1 MYYKQE
7 ATYKMKINHV
17 WAMEGANFFSYRPV
31 IRGVVDI
38 SDWHGKMTKEFG
50 DFNQRLLKA
59 LPSLATHSCSRGKVG
74 GFIERLEE
82 GTLPGHVLEHVAL
95 ELLTL
100 AGEKTR
106 YGKTRLWDKSKK
118 EYEVIY
124 EYECKEAALEAFYLA
139 VKIMNEL
146 RNGIEPDVAS
156 AVQTLTTIR
165 VRNLPGPSTR
175 AILEACSRRGI
186 PYQRLGDG
194 SLYQLGYGRLQRRI
208 QAAMTDRTACI
219 GVDIASDKQLT
230 RRILQEAAIPVPV
243 GMVVGSEEELLECF
257 KKLQGCVVVKPCK
270 GNQGKGVSLNLQNE
284 ADVLAA
290 FRLAE
295 VYDSKVIIEEY
306 VKGNN
311 YRLLVIDGK
320 MVAAAQRIPPIII
333 GDGKSTIKEL
343 VEKENK
349 NPLRGEGHEN
359 YLTKIVLDS
368 VAIMDLKRQGLAL
381 TSVPSKGQKVI
392 LRQSANLS
400 TGGTAI
406 DITDR
411 VHPDNVQ
418 LAVYAAKVLGL
429 DIAGVDFILE
439 DISKSYLEQNGKI
452 IEVNAAPG
460 LRMHLHP
467 SAGKAR
473 DVGEEIV
480 KLLFPQ
486 GNGRIPVVSV
496 TGTNGKTTTVR
507 LISKILQKQNL
518 CVGMT
523 STEGIFINGKLL
535 LKGDLSGPYS
545 ARVVLRHPEV
555 QVAVLETARGG
566 ILRSGLGYDYADV
579 AVITNISEDHLG
591 QYGIDDMEDLIK
603 VKSLVAE
610 VVRKHSYV
618 VLNADDSNV
627 LKIVNRTKG
636 KVILFSSELRN
647 RTISKHLAIGG
658 TAVVVDK
665 GRILICNGGSSS
677 FVCHLAKIP
686 LTWGGKAKHNVHN
699 VLAAVG
705 ACWALGYSTVQIRKA
720 ICGFGAD
727 MEDNRGRLEYYELN
741 GLKVILDYAH
751 NPAGI
756 KETLKTLK
764 SLKYKKLIGCVGMPG
779 DRPDSTIRNFASEIA
794 AGAFDYLYIK
804 EDQDLRGRKRGEVAE
819 VIYDQLLKEGIEP
832 SIISIVLNEQEAFKQ
847 ALKQAAKDDVVII
860 FYEKAEPLRNIVMQ
874 LTAANKANDN
884 LYESDIVHKISLEV

>member
-1 MYYKQE
+1 
-7 ATYKMKINHV
+7 MKIHHV
-17 WAMEGANFFSYRPV
+17 GAMEGANFFSYRPV
-31 IRGVVDI
+31 IRGIVDI
-38 SDWHGKMTKEFG
+38 SDWHGKMTKEMG

-59 LPSLATHSCSRGKVG
+59 IPSLATHSCSRGKVG

-106 YGKTRLWDKSKK
+106 YGKTRLLDEAKN
-118 EYEVIY
+118 EYEIVY
-124 EYECKEAALEAFYLA
+124 QYECKEAALEAFYCA
-139 VKIMNEL
+139 VEIMNEL

-156 AVQTLTTIR
+156 AVQTLKNIR
-165 VRNLPGPSTR
+165 VRHLPGPSTR

-186 PYQRLGDG
+186 PYQKLGDG

-208 QAAMTDRTACI
+208 QAAMTDKTACI
-219 GVDIASDKQLT
+219 AVDIASDKQLT
-230 RRILQEAAIPVPV
+230 RKILQEAAIPVPR
-243 GMVVGSEEELLECF
+243 GMVVRSEEELLESF
-257 KKLQGCVVVKPCK
+257 KKLHGSVVVKPCK
-270 GNQGKGVSLNLQNE
+270 GNQGKGVSLNLKNE

-320 MVAAAQRIPPIII
+320 MAAAAQIIPPMVV
-333 GDGKSTIKEL
+333 GDGKSTVKEL

-368 VAIMDLKRQGLAL
+368 VAIMDLKRQGLTLA
-381 TSVPSKGQKVI
+381 SVPSKGWKVF

-406 DITDR
+406 DITDM
-411 VHPDNVQ
+411 VHPDNIQ
-418 LAVYAAKVLGL
+418 LAIYAARVLGL

-439 DISKSYLEQNGKI
+439 DIGKSYLEQQGKI

-460 LRMHLHP
+460 LRMHLQP
-467 SAGKAR
+467 SVGKAR

-480 KLLFPQ
+480 RLLFPQ

-507 LISKILQKQNL
+507 LISRILQKQNL

-535 LKGDLSGPYS
+535 LKGDLSGPQS
-545 ARVVLRHPEV
+545 AQVVLRHPEV

-591 QYGIDDMEDLIK
+591 QYGIDDLEDLTK

-618 VLNADDSNV
+618 VLNAEDPNV
-627 LKIVNRTKG
+627 LKLANKTRG
-636 KVILFSSELRN
+636 RVILFSTKLQS
-647 RTISKHLAIGG
+647 RTISKHLAVGG
-658 TAVVVDK
+658 TAVAVDK
-665 GRILICNGGSSS
+665 GRIVVCNGANSN

-686 LTWGGKAKHNVHN
+686 LTWGGKAQHNVQN

-705 ACWALGYSTVQIRKA
+705 ACWALGYSAVQIRKA
-720 ICGFGAD
+720 ICGFGSVP
-727 MEDNRGRLEYYELN
+727 EDNLGRLEYYELN
-741 GLKVILDYAH
+741 GLRVILDYAH
-751 NPAGI
+751 NPGGVR
-756 KETLKTLK
+756 EVLKTLN
-764 SLKYKKLIGCVGMPG
+764 SLKYKKLIGCVGLPG
-779 DRPDSTIRNFASEIA
+779 DRPDSIIRIFAAEIA
-794 AGAFDYLYIK
+794 EAFDYLYIK
-804 EDQDLRGRKRGEVAE
+804 EDLDPRGRKPGEVAGI
-819 VIYDQLLKEGIEP
+819 IYDQLLKEGLKP
-832 SIISIVLNEQEAFKQ
+832 SKINIVLNEQEAFRQ
-847 ALKQAAKDDVVII
+847 ALKQATKDDIVIV
-860 FYEKAEPLRNIVMQ
+860 FYENAEPLRNILKQVM
-874 LTAANKANDN
+874 AENKANDK
-884 LYESDIVHKISLEV
+884 LYESDIVHKFSLEV